1 VPTNDAPVTPGQI
14 RDSISILVRQIVIFA
29 RTVLLDSGSRAQ
41 IWWKDR
47 RSSILATKAYFTER
61 GPKTTARLTSSTQN
75 RWPIFNLKSL
85 FESWREVA
93 GSLKSKW
100 LQRQRG
106 LSVRPRRVAA
116 AFALALVLFSG
127 FVLYWVATLP
137 LNGGLQVEATQ
148 SALTFE
154 GAQGEIFAT
163 RGVFKG
169 DKLTAADLPAHL
181 AQAIVAIED
190 RRFYQPNGVD
200 FPEYYAPVGGIR
212 RPAARGRAEYDN
224 SAACTL
230 DVSFARANISGKGP
244 GGAPCDMAGRP
255 TQEENILLRY

>member
-1 VPTNDAPVTPGQI
+1 MPQKYWPNLGLTSGLPGLDLANGGTLEHREDIESKDACDPVPTNDAPVTPGHI
-14 RDSISILVRQIVIFA
+14 RDSIRILVRQIVIFA
-29 RTVLLDSGSRAQ
+29 RTVLLDAGSRAQ

-47 RSSILATKAYFTER
+47 RSSILSTKAYFTDR

-100 LQRQRG
+100 PRRLRG

-116 AFALALVLFSG
+116 AFALASVLFSG

-148 SALTFE
+148 
-154 GAQGEIFAT
+154 
-163 RGVFKG
+163 
-169 DKLTAADLPAHL
+169 
-181 AQAIVAIED
+181 
-190 RRFYQPNGVD
+190 
-200 FPEYYAPVGGIR
+200 AP
-212 RPAARGRAEYDN
+212 
-224 SAACTL
+224 
-230 DVSFARANISGKGP
+230 
-244 GGAPCDMAGRP
+244 
-255 TQEENILLRY
+255 